1 MGGNDNEIAGTEDT
15 LSALATRLRDN
26 QVFGPVVQ
34 QGETTL
40 VPVAQVRTGGGLG
53 GRGKRGSGGG
63 VGVVARPVG
72 AWAVTSEGAVWHPAV
87 NVNRIVL
94 GGQAAAAVVLVA
106 AAIAFRRKR

>member
-1 MGGNDNEIAGTEDT
+1 MSGNDKEIAATEDT
-15 LSALATRLRDN
+15 LSALATRLQDN
-26 QVFGPVVQ
+26 QVFGPAVQ
-34 QGETTL
+34 QGDTTL

-63 VGVVARPVG
+63 IGAVARPIG
-72 AWAVTSEGAVWHPAV
+72 AWAVTSEGATWHPAV

-94 GGQAAAAVVLVA
+94 GGQLAFTVMAVA